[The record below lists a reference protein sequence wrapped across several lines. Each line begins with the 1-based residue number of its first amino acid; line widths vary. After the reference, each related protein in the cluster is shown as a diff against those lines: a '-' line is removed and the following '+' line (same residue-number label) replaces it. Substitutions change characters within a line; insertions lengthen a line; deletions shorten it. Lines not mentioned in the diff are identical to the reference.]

1 MGELVNF
8 RPRTDIIRRRVGV
21 GELGAEILFFTGVR
35 IIRVEEADAV
45 SKGDRRPA
53 VPRGESARKRRN
65 RKS

>member
-8 RPRTDIIRRRVGV
+8 RPRTDIARRIGV
-21 GELGAEILFFTGVR
+21 GDAGAEILFFTGVR

-45 SKGDRRPA
+45 SKGGRQRD
-53 VPRGESARKRRN
+53 VPRGDPPRKRRN